1 MHFFQILQ
9 YQYFKLSD
17 LEMKHVLVPQLD
29 PKMEHAI
36 QRKYKSISIR
46 YSKIT
51 FAKQITGL
59 NVPQKEVLQVVHVLQ
74 DLEFAVFVS
83 FEIQKHFY
91 VKLTLM
97 SFLVAVGC
105 GGLSSENLTYFE
117 VSSADDGPCVAKICK
132 VTNDICQVYFW
143 DQCCQLS

>member
-1 MHFFQILQ
+1 MYFFQILQ

-17 LEMKHVLVPQLD
+17 SEMKHVLVPQLD

-59 NVPQKEVLQVVHVLQ
+59 NVPQKEVLQVVLVLQ

-83 FEIQKHFY
+83 FENQK
-91 VKLTLM
+91 K
-97 SFLVAVGC
+97 FLRETEFNVF
-105 GGLSSENLTYFE
+105 SSCCWLWRFIFRESNLF
-117 VSSADDGPCVAKICK
+117 
-132 VTNDICQVYFW
+132 
-143 DQCCQLS
+143 